1 MLQRNTVVLSL
12 PQTLK
17 HNLIMNWIVPMRRLL
32 GTLLLALLLSNCSG
46 LFESEAERQQRLAQH
61 FEQGMRL
68 FEQKEYT
75 GAVESFRQVPPE
87 SALYN
92 RSLAMIRRVPYQRGR
107 DAYEEQR
114 YADAS
119 RQFRAVPV
127 SAAEYDSAQN
137 YLREIEMI
145 RIEQQ
150 YRDSRGDRRRELL
163 SQLVQ
168 KSREN
173 SDAKRLDELLER
185 SRKEMMGSM
194 PAEQRAWLAWFR
206 ETMEEETSRTVRQQM
221 LEEMVQNFEQFA
233 AEPTTRAEAI
243 ELVASLK
250 LSLQ

>member
-119 RQFRAVPV
+119 RQFRAVPI
-127 SAAEYDSAQN
+127 SASEYGDAQN

-150 YRDSRGDRRRELL
+150 YRESRGDRRRELL
-163 SQLVQ
+163 SW
-168 KSREN
+168 
-173 SDAKRLDELLER
+173 KRWCRISSSLLLNQPLGLKR
-185 SRKEMMGSM
+185 SNWSPVSSSAYNNVFRSVFCRPETYH
-194 PAEQRAWLAWFR
+194 PACRYL
-206 ETMEEETSRTVRQQM
+206 
-221 LEEMVQNFEQFA
+221 
-233 AEPTTRAEAI
+233 
-243 ELVASLK
+243 
-250 LSLQ
+250 

>member
-1 MLQRNTVVLSL
+1 
-12 PQTLK
+12 
-17 HNLIMNWIVPMRRLL
+17 MRRLL

-127 SAAEYDSAQN
+127 SASEYDSCT
-137 YLREIEMI
+137 
-145 RIEQQ
+145 
-150 YRDSRGDRRRELL
+150 EL
-163 SQLVQ
+163 
-168 KSREN
+168 
-173 SDAKRLDELLER
+173 
-185 SRKEMMGSM
+185 
-194 PAEQRAWLAWFR
+194 PAR
-206 ETMEEETSRTVRQQM
+206 
-221 LEEMVQNFEQFA
+221 N
-233 AEPTTRAEAI
+233 
-243 ELVASLK
+243 
-250 LSLQ
+250 